1 MVSELCITG
10 MLHPLKNPLRVLI
23 VISLH
28 FMQKSIHKHKLLKS
42 QIPSTKLQINL
53 KLQYPMTKTDELAK
67 RQKPFF
73 VSLQRKPEF
82 SLFEHLQRIWTPVF
96 SGVTTSY
103 ETVKT

>member
-1 MVSELCITG
+1 VWTFAMMKRWVMALSTWINLFEPGTN
-10 MLHPLKNPLRVLI
+10 HLRVLI

-28 FMQKSIHKHKLLKS
+28 FMQKPIHKHKLLKS

-73 VSLQRKPEF
+73 LSF
-82 SLFEHLQRIWTPVF
+82 
-96 SGVTTSY
+96 
-103 ETVKT
+103 